1 MSRIIQGF
9 VLAKLDRERRKR
21 QRKRRLAYSLIFI
34 ISVTGFA
41 WFLKQRSTTTIMI
54 VRHAEVEVGV
64 DNPGLSPAGRIRVN
78 ELMRV
83 VADVDVTDSV
93 DAVFATRWRR
103 TQETAEPLSLRLDQ
117 PLQIIDLN
125 NLNKVSEIL
134 QTEYKGQVVL
144 LVVDAVDIQPLVKE
158 LEGSKVLKPIA
169 EGEHDSIYLL
179 SVPWF
184 GKVKTLQF
192 HYGRPSIGSPLPAV
206 E

>member
-1 MSRIIQGF
+1 MAS
-9 VLAKLDRERRKR
+9 LDRERRKR
-21 QRKRRLAYSLIFI
+21 RRKRRLAYSLIFI
-34 ISVTGFA
+34 IFVTGFA
-41 WFLKQRSTTTIMI
+41 WFLEQRSTTTIMI

-83 VADVDVTDSV
+83 VGDIDVTDSV

-103 TQETAEPLSLRLDQ
+103 TQETGEPLALWVNQ
-117 PLQIIDLN
+117 PLQILDLN
-125 NLNKVSEIL
+125 NLSKVSEIL

-144 LVVDAVDIQPLVKE
+144 LVVDAEDIQPLVKE

-169 EGEHDSIYLL
+169 ETEHDSIYLL
-179 SVPWF
+179 TVPWF

-192 HYGRPSIGSPLPAV
+192 HYGRPYIASQLPLV

>member
-1 MSRIIQGF
+1 
-9 VLAKLDRERRKR
+9 
-21 QRKRRLAYSLIFI
+21 LAYSLIFI
-34 ISVTGFA
+34 IFVVGFT
-41 WFLKQRSTTTIMI
+41 WFLEQRSTTTIMI
-54 VRHAEVEVGV
+54 VRHAEVETGV

-83 VADVDVTDSV
+83 VADIDVTDSV

-103 TQETAEPLSLRLDQ
+103 TQETGEPLALWVNK

-125 NLNKVSEIL
+125 DLSKVSETL

-144 LVVDAVDIQPLVKE
+144 LVVDAADIQPLVKE

-169 EGEHDSIYLL
+169 DGEHDSIYVL

-192 HYGRPSIGSPLPAV
+192 HFGRPYIEPELLIV